1 MHLQGGQSKLLG
13 SNIFESYSSN
23 IEQISYLYTSI
34 YIHGK
39 IIKNNDIYFKS
50 NEIDGIG
57 ISNDFGL
64 MNLPFFPL
72 IN

>member
-1 MHLQGGQSKLLG
+1 MQGGHSKLLG
-13 SNIFESYSSN
+13 PNIIESFSSK
-23 IEQISYLYTSI
+23 IEPISYLYTSI

-39 IIKNNDIYFKS
+39 IIKINDIYFKS